1 MFALRSDTMEKI
13 IHLVIVL
20 ALSVGL
26 FSSVSIVGSAAA
38 QEQQQQDGSTTG
50 QITGGNITKAN

>member
-26 FSSVSIVGSAAA
+26 FSYVSIVGSVGA
-38 QEQQQQDGSTTG
+38 QEEQSKTVQQLV
-50 QITGGNITKAN
+50 K